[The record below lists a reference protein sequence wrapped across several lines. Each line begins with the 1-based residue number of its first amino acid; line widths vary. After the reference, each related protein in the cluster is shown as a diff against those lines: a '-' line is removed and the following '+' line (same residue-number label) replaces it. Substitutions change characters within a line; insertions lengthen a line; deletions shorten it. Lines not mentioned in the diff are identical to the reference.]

1 METRK
6 FELVQTQLRFHVDI
20 RCNLSCQFLPIYAA
34 FGVGRNF
41 ATGGLFRDSYIHK
54 CPAYELDAACTL
66 EKRFIVGNRSTRLSG
81 ATIGNHVMIPS
92 RG

>member
-1 METRK
+1 MQ
-6 FELVQTQLRFHVDI
+6 LV
-20 RCNLSCQFLPIYAA
+20 LPIYAA
-34 FGVGRNF
+34 FGAGRNF

-66 EKRFIVGNRSTRLSG
+66 ERRFIVGNRSTRLSG
-81 ATIGNHVMIPS
+81 AAIGNHVMIPS